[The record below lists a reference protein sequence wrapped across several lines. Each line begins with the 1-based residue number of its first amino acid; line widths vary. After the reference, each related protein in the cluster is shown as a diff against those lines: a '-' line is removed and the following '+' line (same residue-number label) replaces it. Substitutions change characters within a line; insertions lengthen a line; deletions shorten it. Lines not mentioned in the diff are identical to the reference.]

1 MRKMTIADK
10 LAKKSFDS
18 PKFQQSWAVHMHSFG
33 PILEP
38 AFEENYPAKVHLTAA
53 LNLISSRQLA
63 QGFDKLKQ
71 LQKFCETDADK
82 TAFLFFMGVCFEMM
96 GDQENMMDFYC
107 AANEYGHSFYLPY
120 IKVGKSYL
128 SDHAYAPACENFRA
142 AIDCFTAAG
151 LDDQDRR
158 ILGSAYTNLA
168 TCLLMMH
175 RYDEAQAAM
184 ATSRDLC
191 PDAPGRFAVEAPLY
205 ALRGDRDS
213 LDACL
218 ASLKA
223 FSPEACESV
232 TAIANGILAGTDPR
246 FFALPVAQEQIASF
260 WAWFKEY
267 SAEMLKLLQEQ
278 KFEQA
283 MTPVGEKLLH
293 TFPFLEEVPYIA
305 LGRNDRGYVLELHD
319 CYAIGIADA
328 YEKLLREC
336 PEDIGQVWQFSVVH

>member
-175 RYDEAQAAM
+175 RYDEAQAALT
-184 ATSRDLC
+184 TSRDLC
-191 PDAPGRFAVEAPLY
+191 PEAPGRSAVEAPLY
-205 ALRGDRDS
+205 ALQGDGFS
-213 LDACL
+213 GCL
-218 ASLKA
+218 
-223 FSPEACESV
+223 
-232 TAIANGILAGTDPR
+232 PR
-246 FFALPVAQEQIASF
+246 FPEGLFPGSLRIRDCHRKRNSCRNRSQILCAACGAGADCVLLGLVSGIQRRNAQA
-260 WAWFKEY
+260 AAG
-267 SAEMLKLLQEQ
+267 AE
-278 KFEQA
+278 
-283 MTPVGEKLLH
+283 V
-293 TFPFLEEVPYIA
+293 
-305 LGRNDRGYVLELHD
+305 
-319 CYAIGIADA
+319 
-328 YEKLLREC
+328 
-336 PEDIGQVWQFSVVH
+336 